1 MEIRDILW
9 NERISGWKKVKN
21 LRIKNLGGGV
31 FATCMTIVFLISIF
45 IRLSYVDF
53 NKQIGNGDEAAY
65 HYAAE
70 NLLKYGTFTLDRDGS
85 VYNEIQEPRPT
96 SALQIGYPLVLALLY
111 TLFGHDSKVVFIFQ
125 FILSIVDL
133 ILMVWIMHIC
143 KCKKWAICLV
153 TLLAGIYPGFIYN
166 INLMLTEQLFKTLLL
181 AFAAIFLYAL
191 GAKAGRKKTLLYTI
205 SSVILGFAVFTRGL
219 AFPFLFL
226 VLFMIFFY
234 DTSHHTKNILVYTM
248 SFVTTQFWW
257 WIRNAIHFHRVML
270 LSDAG
275 YSPKI
280 WGMMPYYL
288 DMASSEGLQAAEL
301 LKLNEQISLPLFIRW
316 RTFGIVNYLWS
327 DIWDEKLVHHPFRNL
342 IWIHM
347 IVIITVLLYPWMI
360 RKCNKYILFIT
371 SFPIAFTIMNL
382 PYHGLPRYLYPVVSF
397 IFIALGILLSNI
409 YVTESG
415 EKTKKIKVRRI
426 FEGCYFVGSVI
437 FSIILFISLVFGY
450 RINLEMS
457 DWRLHKYLNTSI
469 QDVENGNIIDR
480 KEYFEEDV
488 MIENSN
494 KIEYLYENNK
504 EAASKIKLECQV
516 IGRERVA
523 TKVNINIQGG
533 YASDYMTVY
542 WKEPGMDTMDG
553 NHVYRFP
560 IHIFQKRRIIY
571 IDGDIDSLLIV
582 PAEFRGGK
590 FKYESI
596 VVEKIQY

>member
-1 MEIRDILW
+1 MKIWINLV
-9 NERISGWKKVKN
+9 NERISGWKKEKN
-21 LRIKNLGGGV
+21 LRINLSQGV
-31 FATCMTIVFLISIF
+31 FAGCMIIVFLISII
-45 IRLSYVDF
+45 IRLSFVDF

-85 VYNEIQEPRPT
+85 VYNGIQEPRPT

-133 ILMVWIMHIC
+133 MLIMWIMHIC
-143 KCKKWAICLV
+143 KCKKWVICLV
-153 TLLAGIYPGFIYN
+153 TLLAGLYPGFIYN

-181 AFAAIFLYAL
+181 AFASIFLYAL
-191 GAKAGRKKTLLYTI
+191 DTKDDRKKTILYII

-234 DTSHHTKNILVYTM
+234 DTSHNTKNILVYTL

-327 DIWDEKLVHHPFRNL
+327 DIWDEKLVHNPFRNL
-342 IWIHM
+342 LWIHI

-360 RKCNKYILFIT
+360 RKCNKYILFVT

-382 PYHGLPRYLYPVVSF
+382 PYHGLPRYLYPAVSF
-397 IFIALGILLSNI
+397 IFIALGILVSNV
-409 YVTESG
+409 YVTETE

-426 FEGCYFVGSVI
+426 FEICYLVGSVF
-437 FSIILFISLVFGY
+437 FSIILFLSLVFGY

-469 QDVENGNIIDR
+469 QDVENGNVIDR

-488 MIENSN
+488 TIENSN
-494 KIEYLYENNK
+494 KTEYLYENNK
-504 EAASKIKLECQV
+504 EATSKITLECQV
-516 IGRERVA
+516 VEREKVA
-523 TKVNINIQGG
+523 TKVYINIQGG
-533 YASDYMTVY
+533 YVSDYMTVY
-542 WKEPGMDTMDG
+542 WKEPGRDTMDG

-560 IHIFQKRRIIY
+560 IHIFQKNRVVY

-596 VVEKIQY
+596 IVEKIQY